1 MSPNMTGALLMM
13 ASMAA
18 FTANDI
24 FVKLT
29 GGAVPL
35 FQFLFLR
42 GILSTLM
49 VLGFARYLG
58 ALRFDLRR
66 SDWIIVA
73 IRCVAEIA
81 TAYFFLTALFHMP
94 LANITAIL
102 QILPLTVTLGAAI
115 FFSEVIGWR
124 RMIAIAIGF
133 CGMLLIVR
141 PGAEGF
147 NVWSVYALCA
157 MMCVTIRDLVTRQL
171 SKDVPSMTV
180 TFVVSFA
187 VMAFSGLVT
196 LTNPWVAISVP
207 NLWMIVGS
215 SFCILGGYFFS
226 IQVMRAG
233 DVGFIAP
240 FRYVSLVSALLAGWF
255 LFDEWPDAITLVGA
269 AIVVGTGL
277 FTLYRERH
285 ASRA

>member
-1 MSPNMTGALLMM
+1 MSPNMVGALLMM
-13 ASMAA
+13 ASMLC
-18 FTANDI
+18 FTANDV

-49 VLGFARYLG
+49 VLGVAQSFG
-58 ALRFDLRR
+58 ALRFSMKR
-66 SDWIIVA
+66 SDWVIVM

-157 MMCVTIRDLVTRQL
+157 MVCVTIRDLVTRKL
-171 SKDVPSMTV
+171 SRDVASMTV
-180 TFVVSFA
+180 TFVVSFS
-187 VMAFSGLVT
+187 VMAFSGVVT
-196 LTNPWVAISVP
+196 AMNPWVAISTM
-207 NLWMIVGS
+207 NLWMILGS

-240 FRYVSLVSALLAGWF
+240 FRYVSLVIALFAGWF
-255 LFDEWPDAITLVGA
+255 LFDEWPEAITLVGA

-277 FTLYRERH
+277 FTLYRERQI
-285 ASRA
+285 SRL

>member
-1 MSPNMTGALLMM
+1 MSPNMVGALLMM
-13 ASMAA
+13 ASMLC

-35 FQFLFLR
+35 FQFLFIR
-42 GILSTLM
+42 GVLSTLM
-49 VLGFARYLG
+49 VVGFAQYLG

-66 SDWIIVA
+66 SDWIIVSV
-73 IRCVAEIA
+73 RCVAEIA
-81 TAYFFLTALFHMP
+81 TAYFFLTAIFHMP

-102 QILPLTVTLGAAI
+102 QILPLTVTLGAAL

-147 NVWSVYALCA
+147 TVWSVYALCA
-157 MMCVTIRDLVTRQL
+157 MLCVTLRDLVTRKL

-187 VMAFSGLVT
+187 VMAFAGMMT
-196 LTNPWVAISVP
+196 LTTPWVPINTS
-207 NLWMIVGS
+207 NLWMIIGS

-240 FRYVSLVSALLAGWF
+240 FRYVSLVFALLAGWF
-255 LFDEWPDAITLVGA
+255 LFEEWPDTITLLGA

-285 ASRA
+285 KSKV

>member
-58 ALRFDLRR
+58 TLRFDLRR

-207 NLWMIVGS
+207 NLRMIVGS

-240 FRYVSLVSALLAGWF
+240 FRYVSLVFALLAGWF
-255 LFDEWPDAITLVGA
+255 LFDEWPDTITLVGA